1 MHILETL
8 IELMNIFSKFVSSY
22 FLYNQGKKDEELA
35 SDRKYIENV
44 KEAQEIKSTID
55 DLSDADLDN
64 FLRSKTE
71 TPPSTN

>member
-8 IELMNIFSKFVSSY
+8 VELMNIFSKFVSSY

-35 SDRKYIENV
+35 SDRTYIENV

-64 FLRSKTE
+64 FLRSTDK

>member
-1 MHILETL
+1 MHIFETL
-8 IELMNIFSKFVSSY
+8 VELMNIFSKFVSSY

-35 SDRKYIENV
+35 SDRTYIENV

-71 TPPSTN
+71 TPPNTN

>member
-71 TPPSTN
+71 TPPNTN